1 MHSLRTR
8 RSTPRTSGKIPNPS
22 TFAEE
27 PPLTPSSNILL
38 DVSQDN
44 NKNAFSGKMEAVYKA
59 CQNDSGNGVTKRS
72 IDRIEAFLADQ
83 GKNSA
88 FTAVARHVTAK
99 FLSIDKRHVTKRVQ
113 RVIEQLLNQLLMSV
127 DGVLDNKV
135 VDEEEAAAR
144 DELKEILPV
153 LLFEWEEANQI
164 LQTVKKEYEKS
175 K

>member
-1 MHSLRTR
+1 MHSLQTKK
-8 RSTPRTSGKIPNPS
+8 STPRTSGNLVKPS
-22 TFAEE
+22 TFTKE
-27 PPLTPSSNILL
+27 PLLTPSSNILL
-38 DVSQDN
+38 DVSQDH

-59 CQNDSGNGVTKRS
+59 CQNDSGKRS

-83 GKNSA
+83 GKDSA

-153 LLFEWEEANQI
+153 LHFEWEEANQI